1 MYVALVKMF
10 SILIIGGTIF
20 LTLIMLPIY
29 FIRKKKSPNDPKNT
43 FLKLVISAFIA
54 ITIMSLLFGSGL
66 IMMYLDDF
74 NW

>member
-29 FIRKKKSPNDPKNT
+29 FIRKKKNPNDPKNT

>member
-10 SILIIGGTIF
+10 SILIIGGTIL